1 MYKAAANR
9 YETMQYFRCGQ
20 SLAQMALAW
29 ILRDG
34 VVTSVLAGASKPEQ
48 LLDNLK
54 ALENTSFTDEEL
66 QKIDRIYGTAAY
78 LDTPERDHTP
88 YLCCTRLLPSV

>member
-1 MYKAAANR
+1 MYKAADNR
-9 YETMQYFRCGQ
+9 YESMQYFRCGQ

-66 QKIDRIYGTAAY
+66 QKIDRICE
-78 LDTPERDHTP
+78 L
-88 YLCCTRLLPSV
+88 